1 MRDLSAEQRERTLA
15 AAARTQRRASD
26 PALRKAAEKMRESFM
41 LVAQR
46 ELVADGVVI
55 TAMAE
60 ALAAVEAA
68 LGEANGVAGGVHA
81 GVAA

>member
-1 MRDLSAEQRERTLA
+1 MQDARETKRDRTLA
-15 AAARTQRRASD
+15 AAQTVHRRASD
-26 PALRKAAEKMRESFM
+26 PALQRAAEKMRESFM

-46 ELVADGVVI
+46 NLIADGAVI

-68 LGEANGVAGGVHA
+68 LEHRAPARTA
-81 GVAA
+81 